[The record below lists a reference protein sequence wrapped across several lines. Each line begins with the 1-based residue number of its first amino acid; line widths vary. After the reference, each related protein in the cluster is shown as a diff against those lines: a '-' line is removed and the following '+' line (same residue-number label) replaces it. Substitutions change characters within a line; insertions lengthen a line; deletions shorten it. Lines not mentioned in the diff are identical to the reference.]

1 MEEEVNKMGEGVEE
15 PEIEGMKPNFTLGDV
30 KEVSEGEKSR
40 ISDADYLMVSDGGV
54 QSPQQKVSEVNES
67 LNKDLLL
74 ISDDKM
80 S

>member
-54 QSPQQKVSEVNES
+54 QSP
-67 LNKDLLL
+67 
-74 ISDDKM
+74 
-80 S
+80 